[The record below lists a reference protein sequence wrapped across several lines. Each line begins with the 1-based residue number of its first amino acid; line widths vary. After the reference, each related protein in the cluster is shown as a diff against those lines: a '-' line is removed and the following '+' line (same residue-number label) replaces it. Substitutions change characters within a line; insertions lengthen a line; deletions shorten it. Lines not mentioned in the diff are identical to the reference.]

1 MDITLTPASAALFA
15 SLVDDAGNWSGT
27 PIVEVSREQR
37 GNLTDLK
44 RAGLLTTQAD
54 GGVVF
59 AYFTVKGVEFAKSLG
74 LDWESLEA
82 Y

>member
-1 MDITLTPASAALFA
+1 MITLTPESAKLFR

-27 PIVEVSREQR
+27 PIVEVSREQK

-44 RAGLLTTQAD
+44 KAGLLTTQAD
-54 GGVVF
+54 RGCVF
-59 AYFTVKGVEFAKSLG
+59 AYFTAKGVELAKALG

>member
-1 MDITLTPASAALFA
+1 MDITLTSASEDLFR
-15 SLVDDAGNWSGT
+15 SLVDDAGDWSGT
-27 PIVEVSREQR
+27 PIVEVTAAQK

-54 GGVVF
+54 RGCTF
-59 AYFTVKGVEFAKSLG
+59 AYFTGKGVELAKELG
-74 LDWESLEA
+74 LDWESLAE

>member
-1 MDITLTPASAALFA
+1 MVTLTSESEKLFR

-27 PIVEVSREQR
+27 PIVEVSLAQR

-44 RAGLLTTQAD
+44 KAGLLTTQTD
-54 GGVVF
+54 RGCVF
-59 AYFTVKGVEFAKSLG
+59 AYFTADGVELAKELG